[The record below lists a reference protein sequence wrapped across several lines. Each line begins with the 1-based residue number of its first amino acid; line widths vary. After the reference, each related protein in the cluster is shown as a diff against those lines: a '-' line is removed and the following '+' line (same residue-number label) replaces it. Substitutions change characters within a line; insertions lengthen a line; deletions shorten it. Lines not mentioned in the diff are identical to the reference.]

1 MHTRVNFRVYVT
13 KGFPLH
19 SMHPHW
25 FRGKAFQSLWS
36 LLSSATILTLK
47 KKKLFK
53 NFILASQV
61 LVAAHGIFSFSVWE
75 LVLRP
80 GVKARP
86 LHWECRVLVTAPP
99 GKSFRPN
106 FAVDSLCYFG
116 VSHFHAQGLFSH
128 LG

>member
-61 LVAAHGIFSFSVWE
+61 LVAAHGIFSCSRRTLSCNMSPALGAWS
-75 LVLRP
+75 LST
-80 GVKARP
+80 G
-86 LHWECRVLVTAPP
+86 PP
-99 GKSFRPN
+99 GQ
-106 FAVDSLCYFG
+106 SLQF
-116 VSHFHAQGLFSH
+116 LF
-128 LG
+128 